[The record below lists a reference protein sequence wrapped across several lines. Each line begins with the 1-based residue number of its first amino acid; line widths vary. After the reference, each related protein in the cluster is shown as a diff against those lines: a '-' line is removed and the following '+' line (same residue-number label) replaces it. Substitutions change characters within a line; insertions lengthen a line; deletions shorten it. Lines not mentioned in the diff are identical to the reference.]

1 MNFVYNLLYQVFVL
15 LRNIIAIID
24 NNNPKNIRID
34 GISEYNIN
42 PKINAARGSEPDKNI
57 DETPE
62 SIQFK
67 LTVERM
73 QGSANEN
80 VESIV
85 KNIIVK
91 IGLIET
97 KLVIWPKLVNGIN
110 EIEIKIIE

>member
-1 MNFVYNLLYQVFVL
+1 M

-62 SIQFK
+62 SI
-67 LTVERM
+67 
-73 QGSANEN
+73 
-80 VESIV
+80 
-85 KNIIVK
+85 
-91 IGLIET
+91 
-97 KLVIWPKLVNGIN
+97 
-110 EIEIKIIE
+110 